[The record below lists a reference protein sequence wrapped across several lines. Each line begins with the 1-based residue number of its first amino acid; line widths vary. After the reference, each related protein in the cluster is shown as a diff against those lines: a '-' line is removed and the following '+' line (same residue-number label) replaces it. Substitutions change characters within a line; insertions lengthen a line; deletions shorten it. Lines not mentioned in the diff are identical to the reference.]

1 MKNAK
6 VRIAAVALLVFT
18 LIMTSCGASKSN
30 LELADSSSYGINLR
44 TDIAL
49 SNGGKATGGTGYEE
63 VGYPKDSPTVA
74 IDTEVQRMIVRNG
87 NMEMLVENIP
97 DVVKRISDL
106 ANRNGG
112 YVVTTRQWQTDNRVC
127 GEISIRIPAEL
138 FDDIIKQLSDMAID
152 VSSLTTSTKDVT
164 SEYTDLASELR
175 SLEASEEQ
183 LLLIMNKA
191 TTVEE
196 VLSVRKELTNI
207 QSKIEVIKGQ
217 MKYLEQTS
225 STSLISITL
234 VQAQMT
240 VTFTASEYYSSNKL
254 YVQFSPTIYGG
265 FAPYKYLW
273 DFGDHETSTDA
284 HPRHHYK
291 KDGTYTV
298 SVTVTD
304 DKGNTYTET
313 REDYLTITNDGWNIG
328 ETFVNVWD
336 AFLAFLRVF
345 VTLLIA
351 VLIFSPIWI
360 GIIFLVIF
368 IRKKIRKRKQNKDIV

>member
-18 LIMTSCGASKSN
+18 LILSSCGAHKSN
-30 LELADSSSYGINLR
+30 LELSDSSGYGINLR
-44 TDIAL
+44 TDIAQ
-49 SNGGKATGGTGYEE
+49 STEGKAYVNSGASY
-63 VGYPKDSPTVA
+63 YPIELSDTSVA
-74 IDTEVQRMIVRNG
+74 VDTEVQRMIVRNG
-87 NMEMLVENIP
+87 NLEMLVENIP
-97 DVVKRISDL
+97 DAVKKISAL
-106 ANRNGG
+106 AGKVGG
-112 YVVTTRQWQTDNRVC
+112 YVVTTRQWQKDDRIC
-127 GEISIRIPAEL
+127 GEISIRVPAEL
-138 FDDIIKQLSDMAID
+138 FDDIINQLSDMAID
-152 VSSLTTSTKDVT
+152 VTSMTTSTKDVT
-164 SEYTDLASELR
+164 SEYVDLASELR

-183 LLLIMNKA
+183 LLTIMNKA

-207 QSKIEVIKGQ
+207 QSRIEVVKGQ

-234 VQAQMT
+234 TQAQMS
-240 VTFTASEYYSSNKL
+240 VTFTADDYYSGSKL
-254 YVQFSPTIYGG
+254 YVYFTPTIYGG

-273 DFGDHETSTDA
+273 DFGDGETSTDS

-304 DKGNTYTET
+304 DKGNTFTET

-328 ETFVNVWD
+328 ETFGNVWD
-336 AFLAFLRVF
+336 AFLAFLRVL
-345 VTLLIA
+345 VTILIA
-351 VLIFSPIWI
+351 LLIFSPIWV

-368 IRKKIRKRKQNKDIV
+368 IRKKIRKRKQNKESV